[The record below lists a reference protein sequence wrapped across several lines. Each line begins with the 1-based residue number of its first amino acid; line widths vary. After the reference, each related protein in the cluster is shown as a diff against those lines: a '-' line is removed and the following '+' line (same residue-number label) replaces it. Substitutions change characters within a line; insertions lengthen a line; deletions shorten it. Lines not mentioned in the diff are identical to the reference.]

1 MKLNFIAVSGQQKK
15 VSERARH
22 LIKYCRLYQPF
33 ILSSEETDS
42 FFLPFAL
49 LEASTLLPLGV
60 DILSLKPCLLAL
72 FLLDG

>member
-1 MKLNFIAVSGQQKK
+1 MMTNKK
-15 VSERARH
+15 GV
-22 LIKYCRLYQPF
+22 LFKDTFKYFGGYYYPF
-33 ILSSEETDS
+33 SLSSEETVS

-49 LEASTLLPLGV
+49 RAANTLLPLAV

>member
-1 MKLNFIAVSGQQKK
+1 MANKKGVLKQDTLNSYKNFNYPLS
-15 VSERARH
+15 
-22 LIKYCRLYQPF
+22 
-33 ILSSEETDS
+33 LSSVDTVS

-49 LEASTLLPLGV
+49 RADRTLLPLAV